1 MLGKVL
7 APYKTPP
14 FTLPFNI
21 STIAFMLAAASM
33 RNVEISPVREPALPN
48 YNNLTQ
54 EPGILTA
61 SAFFGGTVRGLGQV

>member
-33 RNVEISPVREPALPN
+33 HNVEISSVREPALPN
-48 YNNLTQ
+48 YNSTEEL
-54 EPGILTA
+54 GVMTA

>member
-33 RNVEISPVREPALPN
+33 RNVEISPAREPALPN
-48 YNNLTQ
+48 YNLTQ